1 MAELVRTMLDLI
13 VSDPT
18 IEQQQEAVSSLLMIL
33 LEAVNSGKLEQ
44 DRVVKLIERV
54 NFTIF

>member
-1 MAELVRTMLDLI
+1 MLDLI